1 LEASSRAHTIRSARC
16 FKARNGTHKPLH
28 KPIVSIPI
36 GWLLRD
42 TTDLCRD
49 LPTRH
54 WALCSSHSLVISFG
68 IAYLCGSIN
77 AFHRIGGLGSLI
89 RVGKMV
95 MHKSVMN
102 RVWVPS
108 RTQALHSLDTIK
120 TQKEEASSNSNWRVN
135 GEERSHG
142 IGNTGSTPDYNQQQ
156 MLEDSINE
164 FISWSLN
171 PSILMRAKR
180 FPRRG

>member
-1 LEASSRAHTIRSARC
+1 MGHI
-16 FKARNGTHKPLH
+16 
-28 KPIVSIPI
+28 
-36 GWLLRD
+36 
-42 TTDLCRD
+42 
-49 LPTRH
+49 
-54 WALCSSHSLVISFG
+54 SHSTNPSLASPSDGSLGIRQTCVETFPQGTGPCVPVIPLLSVLASHICAG
-68 IAYLCGSIN
+68 QSTLSTE
-77 AFHRIGGLGSLI
+77 IGGLGSLI